1 MGVHDAAGEPVEPL
15 ERRHVRRGEVP
26 GRDDDLVELLGPGLA
41 VLHGLHSYREL
52 PGLLVIADPPDG
64 GVELDVLAH
73 VVRLGP
79 PADVVVKHCARR
91 ERWDRLPEV
100 LIEGVVGELEAL
112 LGPVGP
118 QVAVHAP
125 VYWVAV
131 LVEPGAPGVVPQSTP
146 VALRLETN
154 DLGYLGALLA
164 SLLEGVQLC
173 QPAWSGANP
182 GDP

>member
-1 MGVHDAAGEPVEPL
+1 AGELVEPF

-26 GRDDDLVELLGPGLA
+26 GRDDDLVELLGPGPA
-41 VLHGLHSYREL
+41 VIRGLHGYREL
-52 PGLLVIADPPDG
+52 PGLLVVADPPDG
-64 GVELDVLAH
+64 GAELDEPAN

-79 PADVVVKHCARR
+79 PGDVVVKHFARR
-91 ERWDRLPEV
+91 ERRDRLPGV

-125 VYWVAV
+125 MYWVAV
-131 LVEPGAPGVVPQSTP
+131 LVEPSAPGVVPQSTP
-146 VALRLETN
+146 VALLLETS
-154 DLGYLGALLA
+154 DLGDVGTPPA
-164 SLLEGVQLC
+164 SFLEGVQLC
-173 QPAWSGANP
+173 QPARSGANY